1 MLTVN
6 FRGSP
11 FSFIVL
17 FENDDMKNNLKLA
30 LPLCSNIRPQLSQVS
45 VSELMVLNNWRNN
58 LTFDF

>member
-30 LPLCSNIRPQLSQVS
+30 LPLCSNIRPQISQVS
-45 VSELMVLNNWRNN
+45 VSELNLI
-58 LTFDF
+58 LTFRMFS